1 MINNQST
8 VDVKL
13 RVLVGVADSAAIR
26 DVVSS
31 TGFFNAEEIDVAVE
45 LVEERLKLGEASGYF
60 FIFADVDGKTV
71 GYSCYGPIPGTV
83 SSFDLYWI
91 AVHADYRGTG
101 LGSRLLE
108 ASEAA
113 IHDMGGQRI
122 YVETSS
128 KAQYEPTRGF
138 YLSRHYQLEATLADF
153 YAPGDSKLIFVK
165 VI

>member
-1 MINNQST
+1 MSKNVKMRVS
-8 VDVKL
+8 VDV
-13 RVLVGVADSAAIR
+13 GDSSAIR
-26 DVVSS
+26 EIVSS
-31 TGFFNAEEIDVAVE
+31 TLFFNAEEIEVAVE
-45 LVEERLKLGEASGYF
+45 LVEERLKLGEASGYY
-60 FIFADVDGKTV
+60 FIFADIDGKTIA
-71 GYSCYGPIPGTV
+71 YSCYGPIPGTV

-101 LGSRLLE
+101 LGSLLLE

-113 IHDMGGQRI
+113 IKEMGGQRI

-128 KAQYEPTRGF
+128 RAQYEPTRGF
-138 YLSRHYQLEATLADF
+138 YLSRHYQLEATLVDF

>member
-1 MINNQST
+1 M
-8 VDVKL
+8 
-13 RVLVGVADSAAIR
+13 RVSVEVGDSSAIR
-26 DVVSS
+26 EIVSS
-31 TGFFNAEEIDVAVE
+31 TLFFNAEEIEVAVE
-45 LVEERLKLGEASGYF
+45 LVEERLKKGEASGYY
-60 FIFADVDGKTV
+60 FIFADVEGKTV
-71 GYSCYGPIPGTV
+71 GYSCYGPIPGTL

-113 IHDMGGQRI
+113 INEMGGQRI

-128 KAQYEPTRGF
+128 RAQYEPTRGF
-138 YLSRHYQLEATLADF
+138 YLSHHYKLEATLVDF